1 MWYNLFL
8 HSIFFECNKRVF
20 MTASTAPKK
29 DDAPVALPAAVV
41 ADANK
46 KEEAY
51 KTPAVSNDKK

>member
-1 MWYNLFL
+1 
-8 HSIFFECNKRVF
+8 